1 MTILHAAELRDMTP
15 AERQAELESLETEL
29 LNAQAVKAAGG
40 MPENPARIG
49 EMRRTIARIKTIQ
62 QEEDDFAEEID
73 EAAVEETE
81 TLTSGLFGGRGGD
94 EEDEEDEEDEDA
106 DTAAAADEDAA
117 GSDDE
122 TAVAADEETGSSG
135 GDEATGEDA

>member
-1 MTILHAAELRDMTP
+1 MTILHAEELRDMTP

-73 EAAVEETE
+73 EAAVQETE

-94 EEDEEDEEDEDA
+94 EEDEEDEEA
-106 DTAAAADEDAA
+106 DTEAAAEEDAA
-117 GSDDE
+117 GSAEE
-122 TAVAADEETGSSG
+122 TEAAAGEETGSSG

>member
-1 MTILHAAELRDMTP
+1 MTILHAEELRDMTP

-73 EAAVEETE
+73 EAAVQETE

-94 EEDEEDEEDEDA
+94 EEDEEDEEA
-106 DTAAAADEDAA
+106 DTEAAAEEDAA
-117 GSDDE
+117 GSVDE
-122 TAVAADEETGSSG
+122 TAAAAGEETGSSG